1 MMKMKMNMKIT
12 VITYY
17 AKAEHERRDEIN
29 REYAEIE
36 LNIMKYVNYN
46 SVTFGIPKRCQAALV
61 LILF

>member
-1 MMKMKMNMKIT
+1 MKMKMNMKIT

-36 LNIMKYVNYN
+36 LDIMKYVNYN
-46 SVTFGIPKRCQAALV
+46 
-61 LILF
+61 

>member
-1 MMKMKMNMKIT
+1 MMKMKMKIT
-12 VITYY
+12 VIVYY

-36 LNIMKYVNYN
+36 LDIMKYVNYN
-46 SVTFGIPKRCQAALV
+46 SVTFGISKWCQAALV